1 MPVYVSIM
9 DSRLA
14 VPKDFPL
21 VAGDRLV
28 ISAVTAIQSD
38 AAHWKYQFSVRAY
51 HSYRSSVV

>member
-1 MPVYVSIM
+1 MPVYISIM

-21 VAGDRLV
+21 VAGDCLV
-28 ISAVTAIQSD
+28 ISAVTAIQRD
-38 AAHWKYQFSVRAY
+38 AAHRKYQFFVRAC